1 MDVLSL
7 ITVLGILL
15 IFGMIV
21 YLMIR
26 IERRRRRDRHQIA
39 ESLGFEPLELL
50 DQEKAQRLIK
60 LHQHSNNQEI
70 KVENA
75 AQKDE
80 SGSTLILFDLV
91 DYGGDSVSTLV
102 DAGIAVFS
110 TRLALPRF
118 SLMSRVAEEGR
129 LAEIANQFLEILVG
143 KRKDRIILGTH
154 RRFDE
159 RYFLF
164 GEDEAAISALLD
176 EYRQSRLSQSK
187 YRHIEADR
195 DCFTYSRF
203 VFTGRTEGDRQA
215 NLKKDLS
222 EANVLLELLSSGA

>member
-1 MDVLSL
+1 MDVFSL

-15 IFGMIV
+15 IFGTIV
-21 YLMIR
+21 YLMIKT
-26 IERRRRRDRHQIA
+26 ERRRRRDRQQIA

-50 DQEKAQRLIK
+50 DHEKALRLVK
-60 LHQHSNNQEI
+60 LHQHSNAQEV
-70 KVENA
+70 KVENV

-80 SGSTLILFDLV
+80 GGSTIILFDLV

-110 TRLALPRF
+110 KRLALPRF
-118 SLMSRVAEEGR
+118 SLMSRVAEKGR
-129 LAEIANQFLEILVG
+129 LAEIANRFLEILVG

-154 RRFDE
+154 RQFDE

-164 GEDEAAISALLD
+164 GEDKAAISALLD
-176 EYRQSRLSQSK
+176 EYRQSRLSGSK
-187 YRHIEADR
+187 YRHIEADS
-195 DCFTYSRF
+195 DCFTTSRF
-203 VFTGRTEGDRQA
+203 VFAGRTEGDRQS

-222 EANVLLELLSSGA
+222 EANVLLELLSIEP